1 MDRLRVQDLNI
12 IVIAMPM
19 SELAEFL
26 KSGNIK
32 LTDFDALIYGLKK
45 TIWKLMNTTEGF
57 KSSQP
62 SGVVEHDLKSSNSHC
77 LSYVIK
83 DLSQK
88 SRRFEAKASDEG
100 SALQL
105 DVLQKFHKNASRS
118 SACIRITGS
127 QEMCVVLGETRDTD
141 HEEMISGTHKTL
153 IMKDVVGKGSEE
165 LPGSYLRDDIVPEDN
180 PLIAYI
186 KGAAAAREI
195 FDTLRQLF
203 KTAV

>member
-1 MDRLRVQDLNI
+1 
-12 IVIAMPM
+12 
-19 SELAEFL
+19 
-26 KSGNIK
+26 
-32 LTDFDALIYGLKK
+32 
-45 TIWKLMNTTEGF
+45 MNTTEGF

-83 DLSQK
+83 DLSKARKADDLRQK
-88 SRRFEAKASDEG
+88 LRMRVLRCNLMYCRNSTRMQVVPLLAS
-100 SALQL
+100 
-105 DVLQKFHKNASRS
+105 
-118 SACIRITGS
+118 GS
-127 QEMCVVLGETRDTD
+127 QALRDTD